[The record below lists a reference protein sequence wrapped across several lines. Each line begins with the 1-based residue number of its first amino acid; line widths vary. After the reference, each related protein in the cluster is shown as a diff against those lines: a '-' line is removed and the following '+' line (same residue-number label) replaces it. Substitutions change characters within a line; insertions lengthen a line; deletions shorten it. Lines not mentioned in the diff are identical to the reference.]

1 MSLSQYQTESV
12 STAALSADAPLPA
25 GFGPFLTA
33 AYPVLSAQLE
43 ANARSHA
50 FDDYLSGSGSGGSW
64 GEESREGVENLFA
77 LAHQQ
82 ALADLS
88 RPEENGASSQQ
99 QSSSS
104 SKSSKSRSTRSN
116 AAVDPTAGG
125 GSVLGLS
132 WSCNGSVL
140 AASYGRSDHV
150 GWCNHSSATLAF
162 WNIMRRQIDCS
173 RADFTLETECCCMC
187 IAYHPERPTIIA
199 GGMFNGEIRVWD
211 TSLLES
217 AQAGGA
223 GNTVSAAE
231 DDSAAPAA
239 GSTSSSNSN
248 ASTLAADAGN
258 PLLMRSRID
267 DYFHREPIA
276 RLEWVRDPLSR
287 VWSLVS
293 VAGDGKVLFWS
304 LESDNKLRFPT
315 EGYTLSPSERWDG
328 HHHTDALGAGISAAR
343 NKFHVLGGTAVAFGP
358 QTSASSGDAGGSS
371 SAASG
376 GAAHYFVAATEG
388 GGLVR
393 VSLSILPKRK
403 GYLAKG
409 AGGDPSLKWS
419 REAHRFL
426 ENSDPA
432 SRFDLRKSIERFV
445 KNQGGPAGSTGDT
458 VELEHIFQSRPPAA
472 QLYPSAA
479 SAVAQ
484 SFEAH
489 SGPVYGLAFNCF
501 DRRIFASASTDGRI
515 KLFHVNHVSRR
526 RQWRA

>member
-1 MSLSQYQTESV
+1 M
-12 STAALSADAPLPA
+12 
-25 GFGPFLTA
+25 
-33 AYPVLSAQLE
+33 LSAQLE
-43 ANARSHA
+43 SNLRSHA
-50 FDDYLSGSGSGGSW
+50 FDEYLGGAGGGW
-64 GEESREGVENLFA
+64 GEGSETEAVENLFA
-77 LAHQQ
+77 LVHEQ

-88 RPEENGASSQQ
+88 RPEENGQQQQ

-104 SKSSKSRSTRSN
+104 KSKSRGARSHTGVG
-116 AAVDPTAGG
+116 VDPSAGG

-150 GWCNHSSATLAF
+150 GWCNHSSSTLAF
-162 WNIMRRQIDCS
+162 WNIMRRQIDA
-173 RADFTLETECCCMC
+173 RRPDFTLDTECCCMC

-211 TSLLES
+211 TSLLET
-217 AQAGGA
+217 AQAGAGA
-223 GNTVSAAE
+223 ASAAE
-231 DDSAAPAA
+231 DDNTAASAS
-239 GSTSSSNSN
+239 STASGASGASSS
-248 ASTLAADAGN
+248 LAADAGN

-315 EGYTLSPSERWDG
+315 EGYTLSPSDRWDG
-328 HHHTDALGAGISAAR
+328 HHHDALGMGGSR
-343 NKFHVLGGTAVAFGP
+343 NKFHVLGGTAVTFGP
-358 QTSASSGDAGGSS
+358 QTMSSGGGGMEAGSS
-371 SAASG
+371 AGSG

-426 ENSDPA
+426 ENSDP
-432 SRFDLRKSIERFV
+432 STRFELRKSVERFV
-445 KNQGGPAGSTGDT
+445 KSSGGPGGNSPGDT
-458 VELEHIFQSRPPAA
+458 VELDHIFLSRPPAT
-472 QLYPSAA
+472 QLYPSAS
-479 SAVAQ
+479 SAVSQ

-489 SGPVYGLAFNCF
+489 AGPIYGLAFNCF
-501 DRRIFASASTDGRI
+501 DKRIFASASTDGRI
-515 KLFHVNHVSRR
+515 KVFQINHVRRITETEAAGRR
-526 RQWRA
+526 RENSAAGARAVGADAFCVLFCVLPVQAPVDP